1 MKVLYIT
8 ANPKS
13 VEYSHSLSVG
23 EKFINEYQRLNKEDE
38 IVKIDLFKKDVPNI
52 DYDVMGAWGKLAN
65 GTAFDELSK
74 TEQDKLTSMNM
85 NLEEFMS
92 ADKYV
97 FVSPLWNFG
106 LPPVLKAY
114 IDNVLISGKTF
125 RYTEKGPIGLLENK
139 KSLYIQAS
147 GGIYS
152 SEQMKPYEHGSNF
165 MKVPLNFI
173 GITDQSELLIE
184 GVNMAEDGGMSIRES
199 NFSKATELASSF

>member
-8 ANPKS
+8 ANPKA

-23 EKFINEYQRLNKEDE
+23 EQFINEYQKSNKDDE
-38 IVKIDLFKKDVPNI
+38 IVRIDLFDKDVPNI

-65 GTAFDELSK
+65 GVTFDQL
-74 TEQDKLTSMNM
+74 TEEEQVKLASMNN

-106 LPPVLKAY
+106 LPPVLKSY
-114 IDNVLISGKTF
+114 IDNLLITGKTF
-125 RYTEKGPIGLLENK
+125 RYTETGPVGLLENK

-147 GGIYS
+147 GGVYTN
-152 SEQMKPYEHGSNF
+152 EQMKPYEHGSNF

-173 GITDQSELLIE
+173 GITDQTELLIE
-184 GVNMAEDGGMSIRES
+184 GVNMANDGGMSIRES
-199 NFSKATELASSF
+199 NLNKATALAQTF